1 MNLFSFIYIGINVLV
16 LFCVMMFSTLTLS
29 AQNKEDAELSFESV
43 FDKPPKSTRPHVYWY
58 WVSNNI
64 SKEGIRKDL
73 EAMARIGIGGVII
86 AQIGYKDSPVGKVSM
101 FSNEWWDCLTF
112 AMEEAARL
120 GIEVSL
126 FNSPGWSGTGGP
138 WIKPQQAMRYLD
150 VREYRVKGPKRL
162 VMQLP
167 DYASKE
173 RIPQSSLSFQ
183 YDIDKSKFQFQQVG
197 VQAFPAPKGSE
208 ELISASNS
216 VLAAV
221 PATDGIDAMFD
232 GDESTKTSIYDLPL
246 TIELNLKDLF
256 TIRSIEI
263 VPADIPFDGGC
274 MLEYQSDSGDWN
286 KIVSFRINRGETR
299 IIASGFLPFAPVS
312 QTFPAVRSKNFR
324 ITFSGNETDSGQS
337 SGNDSLKRVEKGRIA
352 EVRLSG
358 AVRLNNY
365 TEKQLG
371 NKAAYKNNN
380 TSFIQNMETG
390 FAIKQNEVLD
400 LISHVDKSGLLT
412 WDVPAGDWI
421 LQHSG
426 MSQTGVQIHPV
437 PSVEVMG
444 FAADALNKEAIQ
456 ASFDAYIG
464 QILERIPPEKRKTLT
479 NIVLDSYEQGSA
491 NWSDGFA
498 NKFKDAYGYDPMPWI
513 PVLKGHVVES
523 TEQSNRFLWDL
534 RRLVADLLPENFS
547 GAIRAKSHENGL
559 KFWHE
564 PYGGH
569 GFPGEFMN
577 LGKYTDIPA
586 GEFWVTSQP
595 GKDFALCRAASSI
608 ANVYGRK
615 IVSVEAF
622 TSMSNYLYKMIPR
635 DLKILGDWAFAQ
647 GMNHFTLHVSVHQPS
662 DDKPGINTWYGTEF
676 NRNNNWFRDT
686 KTYIDYIR
694 RTSAMVQR
702 GQRQTDIAIYI
713 GDEVP
718 CDKPKI
724 PYPLPE
730 GYDFDFINY
739 DALINLAQV
748 DNGRLVLPSKA
759 SYSLLILPQSST
771 MRPELLQK
779 LEALVKSGLVVYG
792 PRPLKSP
799 GLKGYPECDTDVK
812 NLSGRLWGNI
822 DGKNVLSNSYGKGKL
837 FFGMSLAE
845 LMPMINL
852 PPDIEMPADFVY
864 THRLDSMTDIYFVAN
879 QKNEPRKAEISF
891 RVANKQPELLNA
903 LTGERRT
910 LNDFIVKEGRT
921 IIPMEFAEAGSC
933 FVIFR
938 DGIEKQDVTQK
949 NYPVYSKKQ
958 AITGKW
964 DVTFSSSVNP
974 PFQKTLEQLADWTT
988 FDEKEVKYFCGTAT
1002 YTINFDF
1009 EEELPGNWFINLGKV
1024 ESLAKIRLNGKEI
1037 NTLWCYPYRVEV
1049 SDFLI
1054 KGRNKLEIDIV
1065 NQWWN
1070 QLIGDEQPGVVR
1082 KTNVSARLFWK
1093 ADDPLLPTGLL
1104 GPVVI
1109 EASN

>member
-1 MNLFSFIYIGINVLV
+1 M
-16 LFCVMMFSTLTLS
+16 
-29 AQNKEDAELSFESV
+29 
-43 FDKPPKSTRPHVYWY
+43 
-58 WVSNNI
+58 
-64 SKEGIRKDL
+64 
-73 EAMARIGIGGVII
+73 
-86 AQIGYKDSPVGKVSM
+86 
-101 FSNEWWDCLTF
+101 
-112 AMEEAARL
+112 
-120 GIEVSL
+120 
-126 FNSPGWSGTGGP
+126 
-138 WIKPQQAMRYLD
+138 
-150 VREYRVKGPKRL
+150 
-162 VMQLP
+162 
-167 DYASKE
+167 
-173 RIPQSSLSFQ
+173 
-183 YDIDKSKFQFQQVG
+183 
-197 VQAFPAPKGSE
+197 
-208 ELISASNS
+208 
-216 VLAAV
+216 
-221 PATDGIDAMFD
+221 
-232 GDESTKTSIYDLPL
+232 
-246 TIELNLKDLF
+246 
-256 TIRSIEI
+256 
-263 VPADIPFDGGC
+263 
-274 MLEYQSDSGDWN
+274 
-286 KIVSFRINRGETR
+286 
-299 IIASGFLPFAPVS
+299 
-312 QTFPAVRSKNFR
+312 
-324 ITFSGNETDSGQS
+324 
-337 SGNDSLKRVEKGRIA
+337 KRVEKGRIA

-365 TEKQLG
+365 AEKQLG

-412 WDVPAGDWI
+412 WDVPPGDWI

-464 QILERIPPEKRKTLT
+464 QILERIPSEKRKTLT
-479 NIVLDSYEQGSA
+479 NIVLDSYEQGSS
-491 NWSDGFA
+491 NWTDGFA

-739 DALINLAQV
+739 DALINLAQE

-759 SYSLLILPQSST
+759 SYSLLILPLSST

-799 GLKGYPECDTDVK
+799 GLKGYPECDADVK

-852 PPDIEMPADFVY
+852 PPDIEMPVDFVY

-891 RVANKQPELLNA
+891 RVANKQPELWDA
-903 LTGERRT
+903 LTGEKRKI
-910 LNDFIVKEGRT
+910 NNFIVKEGRT

-1002 YTINFDF
+1002 YAINFDF

-1024 ESLAKIRLNGKEI
+1024 ESLAKIRLNSKEI
-1037 NTLWCYPYRVEV
+1037 NILWCYPYRVEV
-1049 SDFLI
+1049 SDFLV

-1070 QLIGDEQPGVVR
+1070 QLIGDEQPGAVR
-1082 KTNVSARLFWK
+1082 KTNVSVRLFWK